1 MKNLLCFVF
10 IFILCACQ
18 TKQTVLFSP
27 KQHQYQAQRHASLHQ
42 ESALGNAAPFVRQ
55 PEVVKVY
62 GVNRYVDPGDS
73 RVMHERHAIY
83 RLEQQPGWTTRS
95 PRSQNEVIL
104 GPIVGLRKPEYAP
117 EPLPGETIRELAEM
131 KRSALQS
138 SQDFGMMREGQ
149 SKLASG
155 VETLAKQTA
164 EAQQKLTS
172 VISVLNQRLDR
183 LENAG
188 SKDNQPAA
196 NAADIQ
202 DSEVVIHTPNQ

>member
-1 MKNLLCFVF
+1 MKILPYFIL

-27 KQHQYQAQRHASLHQ
+27 KQHQDQEQRHVSRSEESL
-42 ESALGNAAPFVRQ
+42 AGNSAPFVRQ
-55 PEVVKVY
+55 SEVVKVY
-62 GVNRYVDPGDS
+62 GVNRYIDPGDS

-83 RLEQQPGWTTRS
+83 RLEQQPAWATRS
-95 PRSQNEVIL
+95 PRNQNEVIL

-117 EPLPGETIRELAEM
+117 EPLPGETIRELVEM

-138 SQDFGMMREGQ
+138 SQDISTMREGQ

-172 VISVLNQRLDR
+172 IVSVLNQRLDR
-183 LENAG
+183 LENGG
-188 SKDNQPAA
+188 SKENQPAA
-196 NAADIQ
+196 SAGDAQ